1 MIHFT
6 SIFVKWEKKQN
17 FKKCTTFLRTV
28 NLLLVCLLLAALNTQ
43 TSRIHFFL
51 MFCVWS
57 LRSPWTGSF
66 TLHGDSVNIVTLS
79 SSGVTYFFSSMWLM
93 GKGNM
98 ERHTHFLSTMIPKGP
113 VSHPATFHFGKGLSL
128 SPTYTQGTWEIEP
141 LNWQPLPRGNLTPN
155 KEAHISCVG
164 QGSLL

>member
-1 MIHFT
+1 MSNSKNIT
-6 SIFVKWEKKQN
+6 LNNKKKLQN
-17 FKKCTTFLRTV
+17 DPFYKYFCKVRKQSKFLKMHTFLRTI

-57 LRSPWTGSF
+57 LRSSWTGSF
-66 TLHGDSVNIVTLS
+66 TLHGDSIYIVTLS

-98 ERHTHFLSTMIPKGP
+98 ESHTHFLSTMIQKGP
-113 VSHPATFHFGKGLSL
+113 VSHPTTFPFGKD
-128 SPTYTQGTWEIEP
+128 
-141 LNWQPLPRGNLTPN
+141 
-155 KEAHISCVG
+155 
-164 QGSLL
+164 